1 MPVNMPKE
9 NFNPRIEEH
18 PILKFEKKKLV
29 KFYFEGKEYYGY
41 EDEPIASALIA
52 NGIKVFHITKEK
64 KRKRGFFCA
73 IGRCSSCLMKV
84 DGKKNVMVCITRLKE
99 GMRIERQ

>member
-1 MPVNMPKE
+1 MPVNMSKR
-9 NFNPRIEEH
+9 NFERRIKEH
-18 PILKFEKKKLV
+18 PILEFPKRKLV

-41 EDEPIASALIA
+41 EDEPIACALIA

>member
-1 MPVNMPKE
+1 MPVNMPKK
-9 NFNPRIEEH
+9 NYNSRIENH
-18 PILKFEKKKLV
+18 PILNFEKKRLV

-41 EDEPIASALIA
+41 EGEPIAAALIA
-52 NGIKVFHITKEK
+52 NGIKVFHITKDK

-84 DGKKNVMVCITRLKE
+84 DGEKNVMVCITPLKE
-99 GMRIERQ
+99 GMIIERQ

>member
-1 MPVNMPKE
+1 MLVNMQKK
-9 NFNPRIEEH
+9 NYNLRIENH
-18 PILKFEKKKLV
+18 PILNFEKKKMV

-41 EDEPIASALIA
+41 EGETIAAALIA

-84 DGKKNVMVCITRLKE
+84 NGKKNVMVCITPLKE
-99 GMRIERQ
+99 GMVIERQ